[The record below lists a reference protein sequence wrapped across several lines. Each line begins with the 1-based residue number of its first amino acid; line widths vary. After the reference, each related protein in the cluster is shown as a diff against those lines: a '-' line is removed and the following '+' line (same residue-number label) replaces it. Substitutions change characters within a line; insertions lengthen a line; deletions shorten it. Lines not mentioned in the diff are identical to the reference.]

1 MNKIEPIL
9 PGEILEEE
17 FLKPL
22 GISAYKLSKEINV
35 SETSI
40 SEIING
46 TQKITTDTALRLSK
60 YFGNSV
66 EFWTGIQ
73 NEYDIRIEKENLEKQ
88 SSEIR
93 RAGLAALKEA
103 LGPVGTV
110 KFIQQFEIGKGDYT
124 KEKYQQK
131 DMTLEEIDILLKE

>member
-1 MNKIEPIL
+1 MRKIEPIL

-22 GISAYKLSKEINV
+22 GITAYELSNKINI

-46 TQKITTDTALRLSK
+46 TQKITIDTALRLSK
-60 YFGNSV
+60 YLGNSV
-66 EFWTGIQ
+66 EFWIGIQ

-88 SSEIR
+88 LSEIH
-93 RAGLAALKEA
+93 
-103 LGPVGTV
+103 
-110 KFIQQFEIGKGDYT
+110 
-124 KEKYQQK
+124 
-131 DMTLEEIDILLKE
+131 TLEISLA

>member
-1 MNKIEPIL
+1 MNRIEPIL

-46 TQKITTDTALRLSK
+46 KRK
-60 YFGNSV
+60 NG
-66 EFWTGIQ
+66 E
-73 NEYDIRIEKENLEKQ
+73 
-88 SSEIR
+88 
-93 RAGLAALKEA
+93 
-103 LGPVGTV
+103 
-110 KFIQQFEIGKGDYT
+110 
-124 KEKYQQK
+124 
-131 DMTLEEIDILLKE
+131 

>member
-1 MNKIEPIL
+1 MKKIEPIL

-22 GISAYKLSKEINV
+22 GITPYKLAKEINV
-35 SETSI
+35 SDTSI

-46 TQKITTDTALRLSK
+46 TQKITTDTALSLSK

-73 NEYDIRIEKENLEKQ
+73 NEYDIRIEK
-88 SSEIR
+88 
-93 RAGLAALKEA
+93 
-103 LGPVGTV
+103 
-110 KFIQQFEIGKGDYT
+110 GDYT

-131 DMTLEEIDILLKE
+131 DIALKEIDILLKE